1 VDAGVA
7 VRAGCDNDDRAATAS
22 DGKDRDDGGWEPIM
36 TAFNVATSDYNA
48 IIWACMAPRL
58 LEKWRTD
65 DVSCS
70 FVIVGRAVDTSE
82 VGRMSALVVV
92 LGNGWVEVD
101 REAIVAGGSGWVEE
115 RREVVGAGGG

>member
-1 VDAGVA
+1 
-7 VRAGCDNDDRAATAS
+7 
-22 DGKDRDDGGWEPIM
+22 
-36 TAFNVATSDYNA
+36 
-48 IIWACMAPRL
+48 MAPRL
-58 LEKWRTD
+58 FEKWRRD
-65 DVSCS
+65 ADSCS

-92 LGNGWVEVD
+92 LGSGWVEVD